1 MIPSKQNSL
10 AATLLNCLYLYV
22 FRICN
27 TNAPIM
33 DSKNNIRLRL
43 LTYSVMAYMLLA
55 FTWWAVLLFT
65 KNRDAFYAK
74 RDLLRIGMIAEGRI
88 VGTDEAFFATPA
100 YQALEHSYHRQE
112 WMILGEAL
120 VFVFSLIVGIWLI
133 NRGYNREVVAAR
145 QRRNFLLSITH
156 ELKSPIASI
165 KLVFETLLRRELK
178 REQFEKL
185 NKTGLHET
193 ERLHMLV
200 EDLLLSAKLETAYQP
215 YLEPLDLAELLQEWV
230 QKFQVKYSNARFCFH
245 TTTTDTLLYADRSG
259 LTSMLINLLENAV
272 KYSPE
277 QPNIDVRLQQYPGSL
292 IIEVADQGIGI
303 SERDKKQIFEKFY
316 RVGNEDTRKTKGTG
330 LGLYIVEQIVKAHRG
345 QISVLDN
352 VPRGTVFRIELPKEQ
367 MMAQVAEHQILH
379 DDIINTK

>member
-1 MIPSKQNSL
+1 
-10 AATLLNCLYLYV
+10 
-22 FRICN
+22 
-27 TNAPIM
+27 M

-100 YQALEHSYHRQE
+100 YQALEHSYRRQE

-133 NRGYNREVVAAR
+133 NRGYNREVMAAR

-230 QKFQVKYSNARFCFH
+230 QKLQVKYSNARFHFH

-259 LTSMLINLLENAV
+259 LTSVIINLLENAV

-277 QPNIDVRLQQYPGSL
+277 QPSIDVRLQQYNGSL

-345 QISVLDN
+345 QINILDN
-352 VPRGTVFRIELPKEQ
+352 VPCGTVFRIELPKEKMTVQ
-367 MMAQVAEHQILH
+367 IADHQILH
-379 DDIINTK
+379 DDIITTK